1 MREEGEKVPSVTFQ
15 EYCKKVQEISFRF
28 QYLEETLK
36 VYLAMCFEIVGLSLG
51 GRLFFG
57 FSYDD
62 VERLSLGKLIAR
74 FSKYNGNKDL
84 CKLLYDL
91 TKERNH
97 IAHKAYL
104 LTEEKIKDSEV
115 LAKEF
120 EKVVKIRE
128 RVLEANKALYEEGRI
143 VEALLLELNRPRFA
157 GRKK

>member
-1 MREEGEKVPSVTFQ
+1 MREEGEKVPSVTFR
-15 EYCKKVQEISFRF
+15 EYCKKVQEVSFRF

-36 VYLAMCFEIVGLSLG
+36 VHLAMCFEIIDLSLG
-51 GRLFFG
+51 GRLFFDL
-57 FSYDD
+57 SYDD
-62 VERLSLGKLIAR
+62 VENLPLGELIKR
-74 FSKYNGNKDL
+74 FRKYNSNKGL
-84 CKLLYDL
+84 CKLLNDL

-104 LTEEKIKDSEV
+104 LTEEKIKDLDV

-128 RVLEANKALYEEGRI
+128 RVVEANKALYEEGRI
-143 VEALLLELNRPRFA
+143 VEALLLELNRPRLA